1 MIRFLGLFYF
11 ADTSQNRRFHL
22 LNLSMLPEGLDKEQ
36 IISEL
41 KQMDH
46 DEEVFV
52 GRDPHS
58 IAPFHSK

>member
-46 DEEVFV
+46 DEEVL
-52 GRDPHS
+52 
-58 IAPFHSK
+58 